1 MKQSDKKGVTVLF
14 IFLQKYLDILKS
26 RCYIKVKESQSQIVI
41 KGVLM
46 YEYVRYYRKTAD

>member
-26 RCYIKVKESQSQIVI
+26 RCYIKVKESQSQIAI
-41 KGVLM
+41 KEVLM
-46 YEYVRYYRKTAD
+46 YEYVRYYRKAAD